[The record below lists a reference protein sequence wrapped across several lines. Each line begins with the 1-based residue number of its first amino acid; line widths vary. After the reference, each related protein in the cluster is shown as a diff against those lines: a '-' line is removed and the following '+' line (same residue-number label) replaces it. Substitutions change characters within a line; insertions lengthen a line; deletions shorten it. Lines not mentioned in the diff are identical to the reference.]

1 MSMSD
6 LDGNLALR
14 IVDETRQIAD
24 RLGITSEHSQRHV
37 MECTRL
43 ASLNWLYRRTYG
55 HRNAVDEL
63 FFRRLTFFGE
73 KLGLDQSRVVDDV
86 RQLLEAFR
94 SSSLMEEL
102 GRSPC
107 YSPTSLMLKLHS
119 IGAFRPISHSMVQ
132 KRRRIL
138 GSYFT
143 PMPLAQHIVGITLGP
158 WLEERNLR
166 ESSSAWERAAR
177 DFTLIDPACGPGA
190 FLLSA
195 VDYLSSQLKRK
206 CDRTNYRRNLSL
218 FVDGLYGVE
227 LDGASVEVAHRVL
240 NHRLTELGLEKP
252 IPSSHIIQGDS
263 LIGFLREQS
272 GAPKEYLSSPSIN
285 EFNWNERFECEML
298 EQGGFRFVVMN
309 PPYDRLHPSRAEYIR
324 ERLSQGEREVDMEG
338 FEAYK
343 TELKQRVEYFRNS
356 GEYSLANKYT
366 LDTHRLF
373 IERALRI
380 SRSDARLGFIVPASV
395 LGDLS
400 AAALREEILTKH
412 SIYRLEEYQEGSSLF
427 PNVTQA
433 LCIMSVK
440 KGSPSG
446 IIPAAFGLRHLHSR
460 SKLRLESI
468 SVQRIENLSGSEY
481 IIPRLKSQDWQIL
494 DIIHKHASLNRHDW
508 VRICRGEL
516 DLTLDK
522 NLISADN
529 DKPPLLRGSH
539 IRRFVHTS
547 SIEIED
553 FVDYDAFKE
562 KHSTSERI
570 AHSERERIA
579 CQQVSNRKQR
589 WRLKFA
595 LVEPHVVLANS
606 CNYLTLTCCGSR
618 PLLLYLLGVLNSSLL
633 NWRFD
638 ITNTNN
644 HVSNR
649 ELGHL
654 PIPSP
659 FDLTP
664 EAEHLYDAIVKDVGA
679 ILNGDTDCSHRLEG
693 HVFQLYEIPSA
704 QARIVLSHL
713 AAEER
718 EVEAIVR
725 GMDEAM

>member
-1 MSMSD
+1 MSA
-6 LDGNLALR
+6 LDGNVALR

-24 RLGITSEHSQRHV
+24 RLGIASEHSQRHV

-43 ASLNWLYRRTYG
+43 AALNWLYRRNN
-55 HRNAVDEL
+55 NADDEL
-63 FFRRLTFFGE
+63 FFRRLTFLGE
-73 KLGLDQSRVVDDV
+73 RSGLDQPRIIDDV
-86 RQLLEAFR
+86 RQLLEEFCG
-94 SSSLMEEL
+94 SSLMEEL
-102 GRSPC
+102 GHSPC
-107 YSPTSLMLKLHS
+107 YSPTSLMLKVHS
-119 IGAFRPISHSMVQ
+119 IGAFRPVSASTVQ

-143 PMPLAQHIVGITLGP
+143 PMPVAQHIVGITLGP
-158 WLEERNLR
+158 WLEERILQ
-166 ESSSAWERAAR
+166 ESSSAWERAA
-177 DFTLIDPACGPGA
+177 DEFTLIDPACGPGA

-195 VDYLSSQLKRK
+195 VDYMSSRLKRS
-206 CDRTNYRRNLSL
+206 CDKTDYGQYLSWFL
-218 FVDGLYGVE
+218 DGFYGVD

-240 NHRLTELGLEKP
+240 NHRLTELGLEKR
-252 IPSSHIIQGDS
+252 IPSGHIIQGDS
-263 LIGFLREQS
+263 LIGSLRGQS
-272 GAPKEYLSSPSIN
+272 CAPKEYLSAPSIN
-285 EFNWNERFECEML
+285 ELNWNERFECEIL
-298 EQGGFRFVVMN
+298 DQGGFRFVVMN

-343 TELKQRVEYFRNS
+343 TELKERVGYFRNS
-356 GEYSLANKYT
+356 GEYTLANKYT

-440 KGSPSG
+440 KGRPSG
-446 IIPAAFGLRHLHSR
+446 IIPAAFGLQHLHSR
-460 SKLRLESI
+460 SKPRLENI

-481 IIPRLKSQDWQIL
+481 IIPRLNSQDWQIL
-494 DIIHKHASLNRHDW
+494 DIMHKQASLNRHDW

-522 NLISADN
+522 NLISADP

-539 IRRFVHTS
+539 IRRFAHTS

-553 FVDYDAFKE
+553 FVDYDAFRE

-606 CNYLTLTCCGSR
+606 CNYLTLTSQERGF
-618 PLLLYLLGVLNSSLL
+618 LLLYLLGLLNSSLL
-633 NWRFD
+633 NWRFA

-654 PIPSP
+654 PIPPP
-659 FDLTP
+659 FDLTAK
-664 EAEHLYDAIVKDVGA
+664 EENLYDAIVKDVGA
-679 ILNGDTDCSHRLEG
+679 MLNGNTACSYRLEG
-693 HVFQLYEIPSA
+693 HVFQLYKISSE

-713 AAEER
+713 AAEEK
-718 EVEAIVR
+718 EVEDIVVR
-725 GMDEAM
+725 MDEAM